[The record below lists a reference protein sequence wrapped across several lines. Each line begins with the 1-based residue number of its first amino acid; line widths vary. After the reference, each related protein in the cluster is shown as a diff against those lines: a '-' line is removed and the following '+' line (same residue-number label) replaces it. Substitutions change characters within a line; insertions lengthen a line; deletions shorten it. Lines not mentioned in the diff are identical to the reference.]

1 MAGGGG
7 GDDAG
12 PMGAA
17 DLQRHAAMQ
26 AAKRQK
32 ERKELEAMS
41 SSSEDPDE
49 GDLTDD
55 EEHGADMR
63 SDQRPGETMVA
74 ARKRRKRQRDRKR
87 RRLTM
92 AEEMVEHRPMKK
104 NHINAL
110 EEHFELD
117 SD

>member
-1 MAGGGG
+1 
-7 GDDAG
+7 
-12 PMGAA
+12 
-17 DLQRHAAMQ
+17 
-26 AAKRQK
+26 
-32 ERKELEAMS
+32 
-41 SSSEDPDE
+41 
-49 GDLTDD
+49 
-55 EEHGADMR
+55 
-63 SDQRPGETMVA
+63 MVA